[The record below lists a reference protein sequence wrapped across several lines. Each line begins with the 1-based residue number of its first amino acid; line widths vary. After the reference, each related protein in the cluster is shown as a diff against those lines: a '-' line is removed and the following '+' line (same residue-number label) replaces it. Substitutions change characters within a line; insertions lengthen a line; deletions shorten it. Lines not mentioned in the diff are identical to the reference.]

1 MIIIKNLKVEKPFMY
16 IWLKNVH
23 NVKLN
28 YHCAKCLIGNYHPKI
43 NKKTKSI
50 KDLVLDNDIWYP
62 CGVSLPYNWNNNFH
76 LAFEYKDGA
85 TIEYSDN
92 GISVCIENAKRLPI
106 SSEYINPSDPNY
118 SKKEFFTCRNW
129 QFAHYL
135 KSNKF

>member
-50 KDLVLDNDIWYP
+50 KDLVLDNDIWYL

-76 LAFEYKDGA
+76 LAFLSVIPDIKA
-85 TIEYSDN
+85 TVFE
-92 GISVCIENAKRLPI
+92 
-106 SSEYINPSDPNY
+106 
-118 SKKEFFTCRNW
+118 
-129 QFAHYL
+129 
-135 KSNKF
+135 NKFKQSIILFSAFKLSVEFKTLSHITFNSNSFVSFIF